1 MSHTIHYNPQDCMI
15 EVTAQGV
22 VNREEFGEIFAQAA
36 QLAKEKDCLLFLND
50 FRGAT
55 LNVSTLDIYDLP
67 KSLDAIATP
76 LGLHA
81 ERFKRALVIA
91 PKHVKDASF
100 AEDVTVNR
108 GQQAKF
114 FQDIDEARTW
124 LLGK

>member
-1 MSHTIHYNPQDCMI
+1 MTHTMHYNAEDCLI
-15 EVTAQGV
+15 EVTVEGV
-22 VNREEFGEIFAQAA
+22 VDRDEFREIFAQGA
-36 QLAKEKDCLLFLND
+36 QLAKEKDCFLFLSD

-55 LNVSTLDIYDLP
+55 VNMSTMDIYNLP
-67 KSLDAIATP
+67 KTLDAISTS

-91 PKHVKDASF
+91 PQHVKDASF
-100 AEDVTVNR
+100 AEDVTANR

-114 FQDIDEARTW
+114 FLDIEEARAW